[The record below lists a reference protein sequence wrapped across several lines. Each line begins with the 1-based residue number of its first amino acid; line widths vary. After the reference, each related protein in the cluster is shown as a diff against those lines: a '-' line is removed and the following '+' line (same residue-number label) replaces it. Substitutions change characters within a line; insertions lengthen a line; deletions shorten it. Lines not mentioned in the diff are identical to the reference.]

1 MKKLVVP
8 TAYGLTCVFAL
19 FVMAGATYTT
29 DTPRTF
35 FLRTSIIVFAV
46 STWSLLQDL
55 KKVGEKFFAWA
66 LPGTLLRELPAL
78 TLAWTAM
85 IIQNELAVPLAARPA
100 GFRNSN
106 DDAIGYVLFWT
117 PLFGIF
123 TLLTAIPFLLVIRY
137 LVFLNID
144 PDAFPPESEPS
155 E

>member
-1 MKKLVVP
+1 
-8 TAYGLTCVFAL
+8 
-19 FVMAGATYTT
+19 
-29 DTPRTF
+29 
-35 FLRTSIIVFAV
+35 
-46 STWSLLQDL
+46 
-55 KKVGEKFFAWA
+55 
-66 LPGTLLRELPAL
+66 
-78 TLAWTAM
+78 M